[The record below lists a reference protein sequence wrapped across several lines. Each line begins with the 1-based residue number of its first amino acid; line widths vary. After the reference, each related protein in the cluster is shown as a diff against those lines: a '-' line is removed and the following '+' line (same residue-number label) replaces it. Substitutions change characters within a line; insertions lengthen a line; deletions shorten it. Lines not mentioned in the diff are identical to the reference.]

1 MVLLVKKVD
10 KLLASLVLYDGKAGL
25 DDPVLF
31 TRRTELPIL

>member
-25 DDPVLF
+25 DEPVSF
-31 TRRTELPIL
+31 ARRAELPC